1 MGIISGSETSLI
13 IKEWQRT
20 MQSSEKINSAQFL
33 EHQLQEVITLLEKQ
47 QLERSLV
54 HRGPGANHE
63 LVEAM
68 LQNQHQVRLQEKFA
82 PLHPADTAFILE
94 SLSLDQREMAWDAI
108 KTQLDGQV
116 LLEVS
121 DAVRQT
127 LISGMAAEEL
137 ATVAGKLNTD
147 EIADLAADL
156 PKRTMLKILRSLNG
170 EERKHLN
177 AILSYQDNKV
187 GALMDFGMITIRD
200 DLNLKAIIAF
210 IRKLGKLP
218 SHTDKLFVVDQHN
231 VVQGILPLQRLLT
244 HLPSKQVA
252 DVMVTDFIRFQVD
265 QEAAEAAR
273 AFERYDLI
281 SAPVVDNVGKLQGR
295 LCVDNI
301 LDFIRE
307 KTDED
312 LLIQAGVGEEEDLSS
327 SVWKSA
333 RNRWGWLIINIG
345 TAFAS
350 TRIIGVFEDIIL
362 QLVALASLMPIIAAM
377 GGNTGNQTSMLIIRS
392 LALGYINSSNIGRII
407 KKELTLA
414 LINGLFI
421 GFILGLLSM
430 LLYWDIAL
438 SVVMGVAMLINL
450 LVAVIVGLGI
460 PLLRH
465 KFGKDPAVGTS
476 VILTAITD
484 SMGFFIFLGLASLFL
499 IK

>member
-1 MGIISGSETSLI
+1 
-13 IKEWQRT
+13 
-20 MQSSEKINSAQFL
+20 MQSSEKIHSAQFL
-33 EHQLQEVITLLEKQ
+33 EHQLQEIITLLEKQ
-47 QLERSLV
+47 QLEKSLV
-54 HRGPGANHE
+54 ERSPAVNQE
-63 LVEAM
+63 LVAAM
-68 LQNQHQVRLQEKFA
+68 LQNQHQARLQEKFA
-82 PLHPADTAFILE
+82 PLHPADSAFILE
-94 SLSLDQREMAWDAI
+94 SLPLDQRQAAWDAI
-108 KTQLDGQV
+108 KAQHDGQV

-147 EIADLAADL
+147 EIADLAADI
-156 PKRTMLKILRSLNG
+156 PKRTMLKILRSLNSK
-170 EERKHLN
+170 ERKHLN
-177 AILSYQDNKV
+177 AILSYQENQV
-187 GALMDFGMITIRD
+187 GALMDFGMITIRN
-200 DLNLKAIIAF
+200 DLNLKAIIAY
-210 IRKLGKLP
+210 IRRLGKLP
-218 SHTDKLFVVDQHN
+218 SHTDKLFVVDQHDK
-231 VVQGILPLQRLLT
+231 VQGILPLQRLLT
-244 HLPSKQVA
+244 HLPSQQVA
-252 DVMVTDFIRFQVD
+252 DVMVTDFVRFQID
-265 QEAAEAAR
+265 QEAAEAVR

-281 SAPVVDNVGKLQGR
+281 SAPVVDSEGKLQGR

-312 LLIQAGVGEEEDLSS
+312 LLTQAGVGEDEDLFS

-333 RNRWGWLIINIG
+333 RNRWGWLLINIA

-350 TRIIGVFEDIIL
+350 TRIIGLFEDIIL

-392 LALGYINSSNIGRII
+392 LALGQITAGNVSRMI

-414 LINGLFI
+414 VINGTFI
-421 GFILGLLSM
+421 GFIMGLVSL
-430 LLYWDIAL
+430 LLYQDMAL
-438 SVVMGVAMLINL
+438 SAVMATAMFINL

-465 KFGKDPAVGTS
+465 KFGMDPAVGTS
-476 VILTAITD
+476 VILTAVTD

>member
-1 MGIISGSETSLI
+1 
-13 IKEWQRT
+13 
-20 MQSSEKINSAQFL
+20 MQSSGKLHSAQFL
-33 EHQLQEVITLLEKQ
+33 QHQLQEAITLLEKQ
-47 QLERSLV
+47 QLEKSLV
-54 HRGPGANHE
+54 QRGPATNHE
-63 LVEAM
+63 LIETM
-68 LQNQHQVRLQEKFA
+68 LHKQHQTRLQEKFSL
-82 PLHPADTAFILE
+82 LHPADIASILE
-94 SLSLDQREMAWDAI
+94 SLPLDQRKAVWNAI
-108 KTQLDGQV
+108 QTLHDGQV

-127 LISGMAAEEL
+127 LISGMEAEEL

-147 EIADLAADL
+147 EIADLAADI
-156 PKRTMLKILRSLNG
+156 PKRAMLKILRSLNSK
-170 EERKHLN
+170 ERKHLN
-177 AILSYQDNKV
+177 TILAYQENQV

-200 DLNLKAIIAF
+200 DLNLKAIIAY

-218 SHTDKLFVVDQHN
+218 SHTDKLFVVDQHDR
-231 VVQGILPLQRLLT
+231 VQGILPLQRLLT
-244 HLPSKQVA
+244 HPPSRHVA
-252 DVMVTDFIRFQVD
+252 DVMVTDFVRFQVD
-265 QEAAEAAR
+265 QNTAEAAR

-281 SAPVVDNVGKLQGR
+281 SAPVVDSEGKLQGR
-295 LCVDNI
+295 LCVDSI

-312 LLIQAGVGEEEDLSS
+312 LLSQAGVGEQEDLFS

-333 RNRWGWLIINIG
+333 KNRWGWLLINVG

-350 TRIIGVFEDIIL
+350 TRIIGLFEDIIL
-362 QLVALASLMPIIAAM
+362 QLVTLASLMPIIAAM

-392 LALGYINSSNIGRII
+392 LALGQVTPANVRRLI

-414 LINGLFI
+414 ILNGMFI
-421 GFILGLLSM
+421 GLIMGLLTM
-430 LLYWDIAL
+430 LFYRDAAL
-438 SVVMGVAMLINL
+438 SVVMTMAMFINL
-450 LVAVIVGLGI
+450 LVAVVVGLSI

-476 VILTAITD
+476 IILTAITD

>member
-1 MGIISGSETSLI
+1 
-13 IKEWQRT
+13 
-20 MQSSEKINSAQFL
+20 MQSPDNTNSAQFL
-33 EHQLQEVITLLEKQ
+33 EHQLQDVLTMLEKQ

-68 LQNQHQVRLQEKFA
+68 LQNQHQVRIQEKFEA
-82 PLHPADTAFILE
+82 LHPADSAFILE
-94 SLSLDQREMAWDAI
+94 SLPLDHRKTAWDAV

-121 DAVRQT
+121 DVVRHT

-156 PKRTMLKILRSLNG
+156 PKRTMLKILRSLNSQ
-170 EERKHLN
+170 ERQNLN

-200 DLNLKAIIAF
+200 DLNLKAIIAY

-218 SHTDKLFVVDQHN
+218 SHTDKLFVVDQHDK
-231 VVQGILPLQRLLT
+231 VQGILPLQRLLT
-244 HLPSKQVA
+244 HLPSQQVA
-252 DVMVTDFIRFQVD
+252 DVMVTDFIHFQID

-281 SAPVVDNVGKLQGR
+281 SAPVVDSEGKLQGR

-301 LDFIRE
+301 IDFIRE
-307 KTDED
+307 KVDED
-312 LLIQAGVGEEEDLSS
+312 LLTQAGVGEEEDLFS

-333 RNRWGWLIINIG
+333 RIRWGGLLINIA

-392 LALGYINSSNIGRII
+392 LALGHINSSNIGRLI

-414 LINGLFI
+414 LINGTFI
-421 GFILGLLSM
+421 GLIMGLLSL
-430 LLYWDIAL
+430 LLYWDVAL
-438 SVVMGVAMLINL
+438 SAVMAIAMFINL
-450 LVAVIVGLGI
+450 LVAVVVGLGI

>member
-1 MGIISGSETSLI
+1 
-13 IKEWQRT
+13 
-20 MQSSEKINSAQFL
+20 MQSPDNTNSAQFL
-33 EHQLQEVITLLEKQ
+33 EHQLQDVLTMLEKQ

-68 LQNQHQVRLQEKFA
+68 LQNQHQVRIQEKFEA
-82 PLHPADTAFILE
+82 LHPADSAFILE
-94 SLSLDQREMAWDAI
+94 SLPLDHRKTAWDAV

-121 DAVRQT
+121 DVVRHT

-156 PKRTMLKILRSLNG
+156 PKRTMLKILRSLNSQ
-170 EERKHLN
+170 ERQNLN

-200 DLNLKAIIAF
+200 DLNLKAIIAY

-218 SHTDKLFVVDQHN
+218 SHTDKLFVVDQHDK
-231 VVQGILPLQRLLT
+231 VQGILPLQRLLT
-244 HLPSKQVA
+244 HLPSQQVA
-252 DVMVTDFIRFQVD
+252 DVMVTDFIHFQID

-281 SAPVVDNVGKLQGR
+281 SAPVVDSEGKLQGR

-301 LDFIRE
+301 IDFIRE
-307 KTDED
+307 KVDED
-312 LLIQAGVGEEEDLSS
+312 LLTQAGVGEEEDLFS

-333 RNRWGWLIINIG
+333 RNRWGWLLINIA

-392 LALGYINSSNIGRII
+392 LALGHINSSNIGRLI

-414 LINGLFI
+414 LINGTFI
-421 GFILGLLSM
+421 GLIMGLLSL
-430 LLYWDIAL
+430 LLYWDVAL
-438 SVVMGVAMLINL
+438 SAVMAIAMFINL
-450 LVAVIVGLGI
+450 LVAVVVGLCI

-465 KFGKDPAVGTS
+465 KFGKDPAVGTRLLQ
-476 VILTAITD
+476 ILWD
-484 SMGFFIFLGLASLFL
+484 SLFFSA
-499 IK
+499 